1 MTVAKSF
8 SFIFLT
14 LAVQLD
20 AFAQPPKKL
29 VIDEDVELH
38 YVELGEGE
46 PIIFIH
52 GLLDDASAWNRQQ
65 LSFANEGFR
74 AIAYSRRH
82 NYPNSNPIRE
92 DHSAALEA
100 DDLAA
105 FVREL
110 QLRDVHVVGHSYG
123 AYTAL
128 FFALNYPE
136 LVRTVSIVEPPLIPW
151 LRDLDGPDREAG
163 GKQYERLLQ
172 MGIEPARSALK
183 SGDPNAAIRAMV
195 DAIGGD
201 GKYDSL
207 PKFVKDKCLRNT
219 SELRAF
225 LASEDRYPAID
236 REQVRKL
243 QIPTLILSGGKSLA
257 TARFT
262 DPELE
267 RLIPKQFRR
276 RVIFDDATHILWIE
290 QPVRFRNEVLR
301 HIRGQR

>member
-1 MTVAKSF
+1 
-8 SFIFLT
+8 
-14 LAVQLD
+14 
-20 AFAQPPKKL
+20 
-29 VIDEDVELH
+29 
-38 YVELGEGE
+38 
-46 PIIFIH
+46 
-52 GLLDDASAWNRQQ
+52 
-65 LSFANEGFR
+65 
-74 AIAYSRRH
+74 
-82 NYPNSNPIRE
+82 
-92 DHSAALEA
+92 
-100 DDLAA
+100 
-105 FVREL
+105 
-110 QLRDVHVVGHSYG
+110 
-123 AYTAL
+123 
-128 FFALNYPE
+128 
-136 LVRTVSIVEPPLIPW
+136 
-151 LRDLDGPDREAG
+151 
-163 GKQYERLLQ
+163 
-172 MGIEPARSALK
+172 MGIEPARGALK

-207 PKFVKDKCLRNT
+207 PKFVRDKCLRNT